1 MKSRFSI
8 IILLV
13 LIVAT
18 MPACGQKP
26 STAPKEEPGPFY
38 GMVSVATH
46 YMALEELAYDAEFIV
61 EAEWTNNKEHINVS
75 GANFELNDLYIKR
88 VLEGDPKLA
97 GQTIKIV
104 GIGKLNSAP
113 HTKSVLFLVKYDGP
127 ITQEAYAV
135 VGYYQG
141 IFAINDDNEVVYD
154 ADKYGG
160 VKHFQGALEGLSM
173 ESFEQRI
180 QEAIKNAKPSMWNK
194 PSLSE
199 EEQRRAE
206 EEGHKLYLEDKKRL
220 DEQLKE
226 RETLNR

>member
-1 MKSRFSI
+1 MKSRFLI
-8 IILLV
+8 FILLV

-18 MPACGQKP
+18 MTACGEKH
-26 STAPKEEPGPFY
+26 STDPKEEQQPFY

-61 EAEWTNNKEHINVS
+61 EAEWTNNMEGVNVS
-75 GANFELNDLYIKR
+75 GANFQLNDININK

-97 GQTIKIV
+97 GQTIKII
-104 GIGKLNSAP
+104 GIGGLNTAP
-113 HTKSVLFLVKYDGP
+113 HTKNVLFLVKYDGP

-173 ESFEQRI
+173 ESFEQKI
-180 QEAIKNAKPSMWNK
+180 QEAIKNARIPIWNM
-194 PSLSE
+194 PQLSE

-206 EEGHKLYLEDKKRL
+206 EEGHKMYLEDKKRL
-220 DEQLKE
+220 EEQLKE
-226 RETLNR
+226 REIK